1 MFKLLHKTSGTK
13 DYAILTADSDKE
25 LEDAARKLRL
35 PIHSKGAQEKHLDV
49 SGHKI
54 ELARKKLGAADV
66 MNPPDTEQ

>member
-1 MFKLLHKTSGTK
+1 MFKLLRKLSGTK
-13 DYAILTADSDKE
+13 DYAILTADSEKE

-35 PIHSKGAQEKHLDV
+35 PIHGKGGQEKHLDV

-66 MNPPDTEQ
+66 MNPPSKEQ